1 MASRIS
7 QMRNGMQTPQQ
18 PAYQQQ
24 MPSQTIEDTKRL
36 MAMVKSSP
44 NPQQALAQMLQTNPN
59 TAMISNLLR
68 GGNSLET
75 IARQRAQQLGI
86 DINELIRQL
95 QEGL

>member
-24 MPSQTIEDTKRL
+24 VSSQTIENTKRL
-36 MAMVKSSP
+36 MAMVKSAP

-59 TAMISNLLR
+59 TAMISNLLK
-68 GGNSLET
+68 GGDSLET
-75 IARQRAQQLGI
+75 IARQMAQQRGI
-86 DINELIRQL
+86 DINQLINQL
-95 QEGL
+95 GGT

>member
-7 QMRNGMQTPQQ
+7 QMRNGMQPQPLLQPQQ
-18 PAYQQQ
+18 I
-24 MPSQTIEDTKRL
+24 SNQTIEETKRL
-36 MAMVKSSP
+36 MTMVKNAP

-59 TAMISNLLR
+59 TAMISNMLR
-68 GGNSLET
+68 GGNSLEA

-86 DINELIRQL
+86 DINELIKEL

>member
-1 MASRIS
+1 
-7 QMRNGMQTPQQ
+7 
-18 PAYQQQ
+18 
-24 MPSQTIEDTKRL
+24 